1 MMVVFLQ
8 DYIGRETA
16 MRQFHKGE
24 EIRLDQQPAIELIR
38 FGIVEE
44 VSETP
49 KQSKVKHD
57 KNTQ

>member
-1 MMVVFLQ
+1 MIVVFLK
-8 DYIGRETA
+8 DYAGRETA

-44 VSETP
+44 VAETP
-49 KQSKVKHD
+49 KQSRVKHD
-57 KNTQ
+57 KNS